1 VPGAFSRI
9 VARGRAINW
18 LALYETA
25 RFVYRHGK
33 ERWNNLTPAER
44 RRLGE
49 LIRKSKGRRS
59 NLTQTERDRL
69 WALVK
74 KGATGSA
81 D

>member
-1 VPGAFSRI
+1 MPGVLARI
-9 VARGRAINW
+9 VTRGRAINW
-18 LALYETA
+18 VALYEAA
-25 RFVYRHGK
+25 RFVYRHSK
-33 ERWNNLTPAER
+33 ERWNSLTPAER

-59 NLTQTERDRL
+59 NLTQAERDRL